1 LELRPVSKA
10 GWHIPQQDEWTP
22 RNQPKKVEVTNS
34 TSRLSIR
41 SLIWGLFWLPNGSTS
56 RWVGSR
62 AKALEDLRELDELL
76 EDELIEEVVLG
87 PWVCTDDVCT

>member
-1 LELRPVSKA
+1 MNGHLEINLKKLKSQ
-10 GWHIPQQDEWTP
+10 IPPQD
-22 RNQPKKVEVTNS
+22 
-34 TSRLSIR
+34 LAIL

-62 AKALEDLRELDELL
+62 PKALEDLRELDELL

-87 PWVCTDDVCT
+87 PWVCTDDVCI